1 MWQRGSEWSTE
12 IGGRFSPSQLRC
24 PVEVDRVLLS
34 ELADEE
40 LFLRFRRGERAAFE
54 ALLRRHRA
62 PLFTFVLRVLGSQ
75 DRARAED
82 IVQDAC
88 VRVLR
93 GAQEWENRAKFSTW
107 LFTIGRNLC
116 LDAMRRDR
124 HRKAESLD
132 GVVGGSEEEDGRA
145 LAEVLP
151 GDHRG
156 PERQAMNVR
165 LRPVLEAAIAKLPE
179 EQREVFVLREYSGV
193 PFKDIAELTGVSENT
208 VKSRMR
214 YALEGLR
221 RSLAAAGVDGDLA
234 DDDAARPRVQTV
246 AR

>member
-1 MWQRGSEWSTE
+1 MALT
-12 IGGRFSPSQLRC
+12 
-24 PVEVDRVLLS
+24 

-40 LFLRFRRGERAAFE
+40 LFRRYRGGERAAFE

-62 PLFTFVLRVLGSQ
+62 PLFTYILRLLGTG

-82 IVQDAC
+82 IVQDAF

-93 GAQEWENRAKFSTW
+93 GAGEWEERARFSTW

-124 HRKAESLD
+124 HRRAESLD
-132 GVVGGSEEEDGRA
+132 GSHGQADGESRP
-145 LAEVLP
+145 LRDLVP
-151 GDHRG
+151 GDHAG
-156 PERQAMNVR
+156 PERLAVSAG
-165 LRPVLEAAIAKLPE
+165 LRPLLEAAVACLPD
-179 EQREVFVLREYSGV
+179 EQREVFVLRECSGV

-214 YALEGLR
+214 YALEALR
-221 RSLAAAGVDGDLA
+221 RSLTTAGVDGDLA
-234 DDDAARPRVQTV
+234 HDDAARPRTQRV
-246 AR
+246 AP

>member
-12 IGGRFSPSQLRC
+12 VGGRISPSPLPRS
-24 PVEVDRVLLS
+24 PEVDRVLLS

-40 LFLRFRRGERAAFE
+40 LFQRFRRGERAAFE
-54 ALLRRHRA
+54 TLLRRHRA
-62 PLFTFVLRVLGSQ
+62 PLFTFVLRVLGSD

-82 IVQDAC
+82 IVQDAFI
-88 VRVLR
+88 RVLR
-93 GAQEWENRAKFSTW
+93 GANEWENRARFSTW

-132 GVVGGSEEEDGRA
+132 GVVGAGEEEGRA

-151 GDHRG
+151 GDHHG

-165 LRPVLEAAIAKLPE
+165 LRPVLEKAISRLPE